1 MLKIVTKKSD
11 WKKIF
16 NILLDKSILCSFEYL
31 SAAQELEVSGKAQLA
46 IFQEGKNLVA
56 HPYILRKIKGTKFF
70 DIVSV
75 YDFGGFWF
83 NCASLNEKKNLLE
96 KFEKHFSIYCNEKK
110 IITEFIRLYPFFD
123 YNLLKDTN
131 YTLEHHKDNVIIEL
145 SSREFDE
152 IYNNF
157 SPKRKNKILQAK
169 NKNNLS
175 IVKENEIN
183 KFIEIYYNNLD
194 RLSASQF
201 FYFSKT
207 FFEKTIDF
215 YDIFYIYNNKGNL
228 CAGHIYLKDF
238 DKYFVYLTA
247 GIQGKF
253 NLRPNCFAYYNSI
266 KNAHDKKFNFFH
278 FGGGGESLYHYKKS
292 FSKQTLPYFTC
303 KKIYDINIYNKLV
316 CKSKGQLKT
325 NLLDNFFPEY
335 RRFEIPFKP
344 KEMSELNE

>member
-1 MLKIVTKKSD
+1 MLKIVTKKSE
-11 WKKIF
+11 WKKVF
-16 NILLDKSILCSFEYL
+16 NTLLEKSILCSFEYL
-31 SAAQELEVSGKAQLA
+31 NAAEELEVSGRAQLA
-46 IFQEGKNLVA
+46 TFQEGENLVV

-83 NCASLNEKKNLLE
+83 NCSSSNDKINLLK
-96 KFEKHFSIYCNEKK
+96 KFDKYFTLYCNEKK

-123 YNLLKDTN
+123 HNLLKQTS
-131 YTLEHHKDNVIIEL
+131 YILEHQKDNVIIKF
-145 SSREFDE
+145 SDYEFAD

-157 SPKRKNKILQAK
+157 SPKRKNQVMQAK

-175 IVKENEIN
+175 IIKEKEIN

-201 FYFSKT
+201 FYFSKS

-215 YDIFYIYNNKGNL
+215 YDIFYIYDYDKNL
-228 CAGHIYLKDF
+228 CAGHIYLKDY

-247 GIQGKF
+247 GVQEKF

-266 KNAHDKKFNFFH
+266 KYALKNKFKHFH
-278 FGGGGESLYHYKKS
+278 FGGGGDSLYRYKKS
-292 FSKQTLPYFTC
+292 FSKETIPYFTC
-303 KKIYDINIYNKLV
+303 KKVYDMDTYNILV
-316 CKSKGQLKT
+316 NKSKG
-325 NLLDNFFPEY
+325 NLTTQFLDNFFPEY
-335 RRFEIPFKP
+335 RRFEITFKP
-344 KEMSELNE
+344 KEMVELNE